1 MNNNYVYISK
11 QLMRDYITMKVPPDS
26 APLYFAY
33 NDQTWAHLISFG
45 IPVDE
50 EARSWSGIHIP
61 HAAEEEA
68 DARLNE
74 LITEI
79 RQELDQKNLLYRI
92 IP

>member
-1 MNNNYVYISK
+1 MNNNYIYISK
-11 QLMRDYITMKVPPDS
+11 QLMRDYIVLKVPIDS

-33 NDQTWAHLISFG
+33 NHQTWAHLVSFG

-50 EARSWSGIHIP
+50 DRNWSGIHIP
-61 HAAEEEA
+61 HAPEAEA
-68 DARLNE
+68 DTRLNE

-79 RQELDQKNLLYRI
+79 RQDLDQKNILYRI

>member
-1 MNNNYVYISK
+1 MNNNYIYISK
-11 QLMRDYITMKVPPDS
+11 QLMRDYITMKVPIDS
-26 APLYFAY
+26 APLYFTY
-33 NDQTWAHLISFG
+33 NDQTWAHMIAFG

-50 EARSWSGIHIP
+50 ERSWSGIHIP

-68 DARLNE
+68 DACLNT

-79 RQELDQKNLLYRI
+79 RQELDSKNLLYRI